1 MDLWGLEMTRQ
12 MDAIEWRKEWKRR
25 QREFASEYTRTNISV
40 WSLHQGM
47 MRQSHTA
54 KNHERNRIRPIARGR
69 RMANKSTVGRTET
82 DLIFT
87 TEMSLLVCYVPTV
100 NMLRCH
106 VANRAHVYLAIKRER
121 ARVAGHPFSFWRCAH
136 SVSLFFVKCSVT
148 VCARLLTS
156 PQIYKMWIKKC
167 NLDFWLLFFLFR
179 RRLKETK
186 CAYCTI
192 ALVVGFVFFS
202 LSLCFLIFFLNL
214 MLKISRNHI
223 APHHIFLFKYHL
235 VRFVLC
241 LSSNSWQCES
251 QMKSFPIK

>member
-1 MDLWGLEMTRQ
+1 MDLLGLEMTRQ

-167 NLDFWLLFFLFR
+167 NLDFWLLFF
-179 RRLKETK
+179 
-186 CAYCTI
+186 
-192 ALVVGFVFFS
+192 
-202 LSLCFLIFFLNL
+202 
-214 MLKISRNHI
+214 IS
-223 APHHIFLFKYHL
+223 
-235 VRFVLC
+235 
-241 LSSNSWQCES
+241 SST
-251 QMKSFPIK
+251 